1 MGSFNIRRDH
11 QDPIDH
17 RELLCFCV
25 NIFFV
30 VLCSGV
36 LIFLCLSLFCVGLQF
51 DFIPERPHW
60 RNMSKGL
67 RKNAVA
73 SEETETEVR
82 SSGLTSEHGSEMMTM
97 LRVLM
102 EEQRRSELAR
112 EEARRQEEDRREE
125 AKRQEEERKEVARI
139 ERETEATRVR
149 LEQQTAFET
158 RQYEQQVALM
168 RIQAEI
174 GEKASRAHRESQAAD
189 RKRDRA
195 LYSISV
201 LKEGE
206 DLEEFLSLA
215 ERRLRAADI
224 KEEEWMTILDS

>member
-1 MGSFNIRRDH
+1 
-11 QDPIDH
+11 
-17 RELLCFCV
+17 
-25 NIFFV
+25 
-30 VLCSGV
+30 
-36 LIFLCLSLFCVGLQF
+36 
-51 DFIPERPHW
+51 
-60 RNMSKGL
+60 MSKGL

-112 EEARRQEEDRREE
+112 EEAR
-125 AKRQEEERKEVARI
+125 RQEEERKEVARI

-189 RKRDRA
+189 RKRD
-195 LYSISV
+195 S
-201 LKEGE
+201 
-206 DLEEFLSLA
+206 
-215 ERRLRAADI
+215 
-224 KEEEWMTILDS
+224 

>member
-1 MGSFNIRRDH
+1 
-11 QDPIDH
+11 
-17 RELLCFCV
+17 
-25 NIFFV
+25 
-30 VLCSGV
+30 
-36 LIFLCLSLFCVGLQF
+36 
-51 DFIPERPHW
+51 
-60 RNMSKGL
+60 MSKGL
-67 RKNAVA
+67 RKNTVA

-112 EEARRQEEDRREE
+112 EEARRQEEERREE
-125 AKRQEEERKEVARI
+125 ASRQEEVRKEVARI

-174 GEKASRAHRESQAAD
+174 GEKPVGLIEKVKLQIRREIGLCIAY
-189 RKRDRA
+189 
-195 LYSISV
+195 LC
-201 LKEGE
+201 
-206 DLEEFLSLA
+206 
-215 ERRLRAADI
+215 
-224 KEEEWMTILDS
+224 